1 MNQNELM
8 HFGVKGMKW
17 GKRKAQTSSN
27 YTARVARGH
36 AGPGKYLT
44 SKRQLAGDK
53 RDLDMLNKGGH
64 LSVGLTKKRQEAY
77 DKRDRAAI
85 EKRIKNT
92 EAKSENKPNKIA
104 RKDIKAETKQ
114 KISSKKKAAIAAG
127 TMAVSS
133 ALAIYGGYKVS
144 EYLKSE
150 AGRLVSKQGF
160 DYYTKNKTLW
170 EDEPY
175 LYNKVT
181 NSVKEAAKYL
191 QQNRK

>member
-8 HFGVKGMKW
+8 HYGVLGMKW

-92 EAKSENKPNKIA
+92 EAKSENKLNKIA
-104 RKDIKAETKQ
+104 KKDAKQ
-114 KISSKKKAAIAAG
+114 PMSTKKKAVISAG
-127 TMAVSS
+127 STAVAS

-144 EYLKSE
+144 KYVKSE
-150 AGRLVSKQGF
+150 AGKLVAKQGF

-175 LYNKVT
+175 LYDKVT

-191 QQNRK
+191 YQNRK

>member
-17 GKRKAQTSSN
+17 GKRKVQTSSD

-92 EAKSENKPNKIA
+92 ENKLNKTAKKEKTQLENT
-104 RKDIKAETKQ
+104 TKEL
-114 KISSKKKAAIAAG
+114 KKKAAIAAG
-127 TMAVSS
+127 TTAVAS

-144 EYLKSE
+144 EYVKSE
-150 AGRLVSKQGF
+150 AGTLVSKQGF

-191 QQNRK
+191 YQNRK

>member
-17 GKRKAQTSSN
+17 GKRKAQTSSH

-44 SKRQLAGDK
+44 SKRQLVGDK

-92 EAKSENKPNKIA
+92 ENKLNKTAKKERKTQLENT
-104 RKDIKAETKQ
+104 TKEL
-114 KISSKKKAAIAAG
+114 KKKAAIAAG
-127 TMAVSS
+127 TTAVAS

-144 EYLKSE
+144 EYVKSE
-150 AGRLVSKQGF
+150 AGTLVSKQGF

-191 QQNRK
+191 YQNRK